1 MTVYA
6 LGPEL
11 IFPPPDLAEP
21 ELPLCVGG
29 DLSPRRLLLAYS
41 MGIFPWFARD
51 LPILWWSPE
60 HRAVLELETYR
71 PSRSLLKSIRRNP
84 WEIRIDT
91 AFAEV
96 IAACAATPR
105 RHEEGTWITPEM
117 ADAYQKLHQLGYAHS
132 VECWEEDELI
142 GGLYG
147 IAMGRCF
154 FGESMFHRRTDASKV
169 AFSALVERLKALDYE
184 VLDCQVQNEHLA
196 SLGVIE
202 IGRDTFLRRLSQAG
216 LRPSTDPPP
225 GLFI

>member
-11 IFPPPDLAEP
+11 IFPPPQLAEP

-41 MGIFPWFARD
+41 MGIFPWFSHD

-60 HRAVLELETYR
+60 QRAVLPLETYR
-71 PSRSLLKSIRRNP
+71 PSRSLQKTLRRTR
-84 WEIRIDT
+84 WEIRVDT
-91 AFAEV
+91 AFSEV

-117 ADAYQKLHQLGYAHS
+117 VAAYIELNRKGYAHS
-132 VECWEEDELI
+132 VECWEGEELI

-147 IAMGRCF
+147 LALGKCF
-154 FGESMFHRRTDASKV
+154 FGESMFHRRANASKA
-169 AFSALVERLKALDYE
+169 AFAALVDRLKVLEYE
-184 VLDCQVQNEHLA
+184 LLDCQVQNDHLA
-196 SLGVIE
+196 SLGVVEIE
-202 IGRDTFLRRLSQAG
+202 RDDFLRRLARSG
-216 LRPSTDPPP
+216 LRPSTDPQP